1 MVNMLFH
8 EKLFELRKKEELTQ
22 AELAEALHV
31 SRQAVS
37 KWEMGTAFPDVEN
50 LLLLSKFFSV
60 SVDYLVNEDMNSDLD
75 APAVKATAAI
85 LKMNYQYI
93 IVRIIIAF
101 SVIAIIAILGNVF
114 DSPATSMTILIAIG
128 LILVIYILGKWII
141 KFFLKRK
148 K

>member
-1 MVNMLFH
+1 MLFH

-75 APAVKATAAI
+75 TPAVKATAAV
-85 LKMNYQYI
+85 LKANYQYI

-101 SVIAIIAILGNVF
+101 SAITIIAILGNVF
-114 DSPATSMTILIAIG
+114 ESTATSMTILIIMG
-128 LILVIYILGKWII
+128 LILMLYILGKWVIQ
-141 KFFLKRK
+141 FFLRRK

>member
-1 MVNMLFH
+1 MGNMLFH

-22 AELAEALHV
+22 VELAEALHV

-75 APAVKATAAI
+75 TPAVKATAAV
-85 LKMNYQYI
+85 LKANYQYI
-93 IVRIIIAF
+93 IVRVIIAF
-101 SVIAIIAILGNVF
+101 SVIAIIAILGK
-114 DSPATSMTILIAIG
+114 ATNSLASSAVILFIIG
-128 LILVIYILGKWII
+128 FILLLYILGKWII
-141 KFFLKRK
+141 QLFLKRK